1 LKHWEE
7 KVNAADDSWMNEK
20 TKVIFMEL
28 LDVQREY
35 LQKLNCE
42 STIDEGIVRSQLYQ
56 LDLEEERLR
65 RI

>member
-1 LKHWEE
+1 
-7 KVNAADDSWMNEK
+7 VNAADDSWMNEK

-42 STIDEGIVRSQLYQ
+42 STIDEGIVRSQLLYQ

>member
-1 LKHWEE
+1 
-7 KVNAADDSWMNEK
+7 
-20 TKVIFMEL
+20 MEL

>member
-1 LKHWEE
+1 M
-7 KVNAADDSWMNEK
+7 NAADDSWMNEK